1 MSDYSPEKI
10 RNVVLASYPGAGKTS
25 LCEALAFTAGAIQT
39 MGSIEKGST
48 VADFEPEEIHRHHS
62 VSSAVLS
69 LLWKGHRLNLID
81 TPGSL
86 DFFADTRWCLAAAD
100 AVVLVIGASVGIRT
114 ELERVWDRIS
124 ELDLPCVLFINQLD
138 KERTDFRQ
146 ILEDCRTALE
156 RNVVPVVIPVGEA
169 DGLTGVIDLV
179 HGAIVSASP
188 TSAKIQQGAI
198 PADYVSTMEEA
209 RRMLMEHAAETD
221 DALVEQYL
229 ANGNLGTEALIQ
241 GIVAGARSRTFLPV
255 FCGAALHNIG
265 MHSLLDAMVAYL
277 PSPVERAKT
286 HPPLGTH
293 PQSGE
298 QIERHP
304 DPAQPFSAVVFKTTI
319 DPFMG
324 RLTFIRVHSG
334 VLEADSGFLNA
345 SRNIKEKGGH
355 VFHPLGK
362 KHTQTDKVI
371 AGDIAVVAKLKET
384 QTGDTICDDKHPIV
398 YPRLVLPR
406 PVMSFALEPKSKA
419 DIDKVSLGL
428 HKLVEE
434 DPSLEFV
441 RNDETKEMLLSGVG
455 QTHIDVTLE
464 KLKRKYGVEVKLN
477 TPKVP
482 YKETIHRTAQAQG
495 KYKKQTGGHGQ
506 YGDCW
511 LQVDPLPRG
520 GGFEFHNKIVGGV
533 IPRNFIPAVEKGVIE
548 ALQEGVVA
556 GYPVVDLRVTVYDG
570 SHHPV
575 DSSELAFKVAGSLG
589 IKKAL
594 ESAQPTLLEPMMT
607 VEVTVPDD
615 LVGTIIGDLNARR
628 GRILGMSAKGH
639 NQIIKA
645 CVPLAEMLKYAPA
658 LTSMTA
664 GKGSYVMEFAGYE
677 EVPRDLINKIV
688 EESKREKAAVSS

>member
-1 MSDYSPEKI
+1 MSELTPSKI
-10 RNVVLASYPGAGKTS
+10 RNVVLASYPGAGKTMLS
-25 LCEALAFTAGAIQT
+25 EAMAFTSGAIAG

-48 VADFEPEEIHRHHS
+48 IADFEPEEIHRHHS

-69 LLWKGHRLNLID
+69 LSWKGHRLNVID
-81 TPGSL
+81 TPGAL
-86 DFFADTRWCLAAAD
+86 DFFADTRWCLSAVD
-100 AVVLVIGASVGIRT
+100 AVILVIGASVGVRS
-114 ELERVWDRIS
+114 ELERVWDRVN
-124 ELDLPCVLFINQLD
+124 ELALPCLLFINELD
-138 KERTDFRQ
+138 KERTDYDRS
-146 ILEDCRTALE
+146 LEECRASLE
-156 RNVVPVVIPVGEA
+156 SQVVPVMVPLITNNQ
-169 DGLTGVIDLV
+169 LTGVIDLV
-179 HGAIVSASP
+179 HGKVLSSSSSSP
-188 TSAKIQQGAI
+188 KVKEDALPPDQ
-198 PADYVSTMEEA
+198 EA
-209 RRMLMEHAAETD
+209 RVAEARKTLMEHVAETSD
-221 DALVEQYL
+221 TLLEKYL
-229 ANGNLGTEALIQ
+229 AEGEVTTEELAH
-241 GIVAGARSRTFLPV
+241 GIAAAAQARTFLPV
-255 FCGAALHNIG
+255 FCGSALHNIG
-265 MHSLLDAMVAYL
+265 THGLLDAILAYF
-277 PSPVERAKT
+277 PSPSDRAQT
-286 HPPLGTH
+286 HPAVGTH
-293 PQSGE
+293 PHTGE
-298 QIERHP
+298 TLERHS
-304 DPAQPFSAVVFKTTI
+304 DPSEPFSASVFKTTI

-324 RLTFIRVHSG
+324 RLTYIRMHSG
-334 VLEADSGFLNA
+334 VLEADTGFFNV

-355 VFHPLGK
+355 LFYPLGK
-362 KHTQTDKVI
+362 KHMQTDTVI
-371 AGDIAVVAKLKET
+371 AGEIAVIGKLKDT
-384 QTGDTICDDKHPIV
+384 QTGDTICDEKHPIQ
-398 YPRLVLPR
+398 YPRVVLPR
-406 PVMSFALEPKSKA
+406 PVLSFALEPKSKA

-441 RNDETKEMLLSGVG
+441 RNEETKEMLLSGVG

-520 GGFEFHNKIVGGV
+520 AGFEFHNKIVGGV

-556 GYPVVDLRVTVYDG
+556 GYPVVDISVTVYDG
-570 SHHPV
+570 SYHPV
-575 DSSELAFKVAGSLG
+575 DSSELAFKVAASMA

-615 LVGTIIGDLNARR
+615 LVGTVIGDLNARR
-628 GRILGMSAKGH
+628 GRILGMTAKGH
-639 NQIIKA
+639 NQIVKA

-664 GKGSYVMEFAGYE
+664 GKGSYVMEFSGYE
-677 EVPRDLINKIV
+677 EVPRELINKIV